1 MKKTI
6 EINGKPVEL
15 EATAMTDHMAD
26 KIFGINISYAVQHA
40 EGNEDKMPDLIKKIT
55 FVMAKRAELGG
66 WRRVEELT
74 EEDFCDWLDGFD
86 SYAIETEAKNILEL
100 YASNK
105 VTRVTSK
112 NAVSP
117 QHE

>member
-6 EINGKPVEL
+6 EISGKTVEF

-26 KIFGINISYAVQHA
+26 KIFGINIAYAIQHA
-40 EGNEDKMPDLIKKIT
+40 EGNDDKMPELIRKIA

-66 WRRVEELT
+66 WRKVEELS
-74 EEDFCDWLDGFD
+74 EDDFYDWLDDLD
-86 SYAIETEAKNILEL
+86 SYAIETSAKDILEL

-105 VTRVTSK
+105 VTKVSSK
-112 NAVSP
+112 NVVNP
-117 QHE
+117 QAE